1 MKRNSK
7 KSFIAVCMT
16 QNVIS
21 IMIIFLFCFLT
32 NAFINSKL
40 ERSFPVLGNLL
51 EYEDKLQEDNFSKIP
66 LSKSKDCTF
75 IVYDNN
81 SNVIYSSTKGEIDK
95 SIIENIDLISDYSA
109 LEYYMVFDALDKE
122 NKDGYYIMK
131 MKAEEGIEYMSDYAR
146 VNSNLEI
153 TSGNLFGDK
162 KEFSEFEFKL
172 INGIYKECDIEKYT
186 YENLNGEKRTLVF
199 LSTAFTDENYQEAIK
214 SAHLLWIFAIPLLI
228 VIIII
233 EIYLYNRILKKSTT
247 PIDAIIKA
255 YKDKKTIETN
265 EDDIMIEF
273 RPLVSNF
280 KEILDK
286 SDKLKKERKK
296 IIANVSHDLKT
307 PITAIMGYAEAFKD
321 GIVPKDKEKQYI
333 EAIYD
338 KTIIATELINRLFE
352 YAKLEHPE
360 YKLNLE
366 ETDISEFTKKYLQ
379 TKRHEIEIEGMVI
392 DEQIPDEQILCKIDK
407 ELFIRLYANL
417 LSNIIK
423 HNEKNTKILFKIE
436 ETKDTVK
443 IIIADSGKGISKE
456 IRENLFE
463 PFVTENKARTS
474 EKGTGLGTSIIMNI
488 VRLHD
493 GKIKLSNEPEDG
505 YITEFDIEINK
516 NLGE

>member
-1 MKRNSK
+1 MS
-7 KSFIAVCMT
+7 

-40 ERSFPVLGNLL
+40 EKSFPVLGDLL
-51 EYEDKLQEDNFSKIP
+51 EYEDKLQEDKFSNIP
-66 LSKSKDCTF
+66 LSKSKDCSF
-75 IVYDNN
+75 IVYGDKG
-81 SNVIYSSTKGEIDK
+81 NVIYTSTKAEVDK
-95 SIIENIDLISDYSA
+95 AIIENIDLISDYNA

-122 NKDGYYIMK
+122 NENGYYIMK
-131 MKAEEGIEYMSDYAR
+131 MKAEDGSEYMSDYAR

-162 KEFSEFEFKL
+162 KEFSEFEFEL
-172 INGIYKECDIEKYT
+172 INGIYKECDIEKYD

-233 EIYLYNRILKKSTT
+233 EIYLYNRILKKSIT
-247 PIDAIIKA
+247 PIDTIIKA
-255 YKDKKTIETN
+255 YKDKKPIETN
-265 EDDIMIEF
+265 EDDVMIEF
-273 RPLVSNF
+273 KPLVTNF
-280 KEILDK
+280 KEILEK

-307 PITAIMGYAEAFKD
+307 PVTAIMGYAEAFKD
-321 GIVPKDKEKQYI
+321 GIVPEDKKKQYI
-333 EAIYD
+333 DAIYD

-366 ETDISEFTKKYLQ
+366 ETDISAFSKKYLE
-379 TKRHEIEIEGMVI
+379 TKRHEIEIKGMII
-392 DEQIPDEQILCKIDK
+392 DEQISNKEILCNIDR
-407 ELFIRLYANL
+407 ELFIRLYDNL
-417 LSNIIK
+417 ISNILK
-423 HNEKNTKILFKIE
+423 HNEENTKVLFKIE
-436 ETKDTVK
+436 ETEKTVK

-456 IRENLFE
+456 IKENLFE

-474 EKGTGLGTSIIMNI
+474 EKGTGLGTAIIRNI
-488 VRLHD
+488 IRLHE
-493 GKIKLSNEPEDG
+493 GKISLNPNPENG
-505 YITEFDIEINK
+505 YVTEFDIEIK
-516 NLGE
+516 KHLGE